1 MFTYNMNLDSKPC
14 TQQVRHRA
22 KGSCRDRQVCRTRFK
37 IARGSI
43 PGILFSFSENN
54 WLYDGLQQRHQK
66 GFESLTSTHM
76 REAFMVSLVY
86 TCVNFLL

>member
-54 WLYDGLQQRHQK
+54 WLYEWPTTKAPK
-66 GFESLTSTHM
+66 GI
-76 REAFMVSLVY
+76 
-86 TCVNFLL
+86 